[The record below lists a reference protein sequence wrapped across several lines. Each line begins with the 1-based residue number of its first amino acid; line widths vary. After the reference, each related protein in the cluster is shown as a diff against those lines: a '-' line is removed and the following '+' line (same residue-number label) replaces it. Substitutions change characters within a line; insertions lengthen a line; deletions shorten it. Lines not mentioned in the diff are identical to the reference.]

1 MIDKISYKEYLELC
15 DTRSFGTRDEFHKK
29 LEEYG
34 IEARPYTAYQYYD
47 SAGNYIGDSEYLNER
62 DLLEHA
68 YITIEEPPKY
78 ESFD

>member
-1 MIDKISYKEYLELC
+1 MIDKISYKEFLELC

-34 IEARPYTAYQYYD
+34 IEVKPYTAYQYFD
-47 SAGNYIGDSEYLNER
+47 GAGNYIGDSEYSDER
-62 DLLEHA
+62 TLLQNA

-78 ESFD
+78 D